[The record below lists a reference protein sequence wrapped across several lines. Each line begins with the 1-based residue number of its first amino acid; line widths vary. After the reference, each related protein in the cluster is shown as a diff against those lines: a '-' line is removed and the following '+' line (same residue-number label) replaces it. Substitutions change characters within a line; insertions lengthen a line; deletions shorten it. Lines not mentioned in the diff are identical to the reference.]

1 MKQILL
7 SVGSAA
13 LAAALLCSC
22 APFQI
27 ASKVLDESEQAIGQ
41 ELEDMADSIQAA
53 REVQASDLA
62 RRTYTTSQNIT
73 KVEIEEVD
81 ANLTI
86 KTADTDEIRVTYIEP
101 AAQSLY
107 TFEVKGSTLKI
118 RKLGRLENMGST
130 PATVITLPAGTYE
143 EIEIEADNTSLT
155 LEDLDVRK
163 LDVEADNLSLD
174 FTGGST
180 GELSLKANNAA
191 VELSKLTAQKV
202 EIEADNGAVHFDQTQ
217 ADAYECDLHNGTIEG
232 VLIGRNDE
240 YNIKVSARDEYTNLK
255 TNGNTA
261 APKSIDFSVDNGE
274 IRVRLLG

>member
-27 ASKVLDESEQAIGQ
+27 ASKVLDESEQAIEQ

-53 REVQASDLA
+53 QEVQTSDLA

-73 KVEIEEVD
+73 KVEIEEVG

-86 KTADTDEIRVTYIEP
+86 KTADTDEVRVTYIEP
-101 AAQSLY
+101 SAQSLY
-107 TFEVKGSTLKI
+107 TFEVNGSTLKI

-130 PATVITLPAGTYE
+130 PATVITLPARAYE
-143 EIEIEADNTSLT
+143 NIEIEADNAGLT
-155 LEDLDVRK
+155 LEDLDVRN
-163 LDVEADNLSLD
+163 LEVEAKNLSLKME
-174 FTGGST
+174 GGT
-180 GELSLKANNAA
+180 AGELSVNANNAA
-191 VELSKLTAQKV
+191 VELSKMTSEKI
-202 EIEADNGAVHFDQTQ
+202 EIEADNSVVHFDQTQ
-217 ADAYECDLHNGTIEG
+217 ANAYECDLNNGNIEG

-261 APKSIDFSVDNGE
+261 AQKSIDFSVNNGK